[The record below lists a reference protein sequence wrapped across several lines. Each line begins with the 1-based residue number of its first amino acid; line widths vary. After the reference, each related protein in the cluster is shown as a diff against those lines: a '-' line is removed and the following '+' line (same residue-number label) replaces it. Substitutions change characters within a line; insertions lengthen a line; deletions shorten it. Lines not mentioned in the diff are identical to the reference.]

1 MKTKKGLRLTFL
13 GTGTSMGV
21 PVAGGFGEGIPT
33 GDVRDERY
41 RTSAWIESEEASVV
55 IDVGPE
61 FRLQT
66 LRSGIKR
73 IDLILF
79 THEHNDHVA
88 GIDDLRPFNYV
99 QGGSIPVVMTP
110 SCKSSVE
117 RRFEYI
123 FGPDKTPGS
132 TDIDISVS
140 PDPFQFRDLK
150 ITPLTV
156 FHGPLQVNGYRINDL
171 AYITDANDIPEG
183 TFELIK
189 GCKVLVLNA
198 LRWEPP
204 HSTHFTVMEA
214 VEIAKKTGI
223 PEVYFVHMSSYIR
236 HADTNSRLPAGMKL
250 AFDQQV
256 VCV

>member
-1 MKTKKGLRLTFL
+1 MKNNNGLKVTFL

-21 PVAGGFGEGIPT
+21 PVAGGFGDGIPT

-41 RTSAWIESEEASVV
+41 RTSAWIQSDQASVI
-55 IDVGPE
+55 IDIGPE

-66 LRSGIKR
+66 LRSGIKK

-99 QGGSIPVVMTP
+99 QKGSIPVIMTET
-110 SCKSSVE
+110 CKKSIE

-123 FGPDKTPGS
+123 FGPERTPGS
-132 TDIDISVS
+132 TEIDISVS
-140 PDPFQFRDLK
+140 TEPFWFKDLK
-150 ITPLTV
+150 ITPLPV
-156 FHGPLQVNGYRINDL
+156 YHGDLLVNGYRINDF
-171 AYITDANDIPEG
+171 AYITDANAIPES

-204 HSTHFTVMEA
+204 HATHFTVSEA
-214 VEIAKKTGI
+214 IEIAKMSGI
-223 PEVYFVHMSSYIR
+223 PEVYFVHISSYIK
-236 HADTNSRLPAGMKL
+236 HADTNARLPEGMKV

-256 VCV
+256 VWV